1 MTGPINLGTKFATV
15 ENGKFEVNFSTSEA
29 LTGEY
34 TVEADDGES
43 HKDTTT
49 VNIVM
54 PVRTLA
60 SSTPVPVSTTTP
72 TLTPTASQ
80 EMQAHASTPT
90 TQSENSSTSPSSKLI
105 VPGFEAVFV
114 IAALV
119 VVVVVSVC
127 INKRRID
134 L

>member
-1 MTGPINLGTKFATV
+1 M
-15 ENGKFEVNFSTSEA
+15 
-29 LTGEY
+29 
-34 TVEADDGES
+34 
-43 HKDTTT
+43 DTTT
-49 VNIVM
+49 VNIVT

-60 SSTPVPVSTTTP
+60 SPTPVPTTAP
-72 TLTPTASQ
+72 TLTPTTPQ

-90 TQSENSSTSPSSKLI
+90 TQLENAPTSTSSKHI
-105 VPGFEAVFV
+105 VPGFKAVFV

-127 INKRRID
+127 IIKRRID

>member
-1 MTGPINLGTKFATV
+1 V
-15 ENGKFEVNFSTSEA
+15 
-29 LTGEY
+29 
-34 TVEADDGES
+34 
-43 HKDTTT
+43 DTTT
-49 VNIVM
+49 VNIVT

-72 TLTPTASQ
+72 TLTLTPTTLQ
-80 EMQAHASTPT
+80 EMQAHASIPT
-90 TQSENSSTSPSSKLI
+90 TQLENSSTSPPSKLI

-114 IAALV
+114 IATLV

>member
-1 MTGPINLGTKFATV
+1 M
-15 ENGKFEVNFSTSEA
+15 
-29 LTGEY
+29 
-34 TVEADDGES
+34 
-43 HKDTTT
+43 DTTT
-49 VNIVM
+49 VNIVT

-60 SSTPVPVSTTTP
+60 SPTSVPTTAP
-72 TLTPTASQ
+72 TLTPTTPQ

-90 TQSENSSTSPSSKLI
+90 TQLENAPVSTSSKHI
-105 VPGFEAVFV
+105 VPGFKAVFV

>member
-1 MTGPINLGTKFATV
+1 M
-15 ENGKFEVNFSTSEA
+15 
-29 LTGEY
+29 
-34 TVEADDGES
+34 
-43 HKDTTT
+43 DTTT
-49 VNIVM
+49 VNIVT

-60 SSTPVPVSTTTP
+60 SSTPVPVSTPAP
-72 TLTPTASQ
+72 TLTPTTPQ

-90 TQSENSSTSPSSKLI
+90 TQLENSSTSTSSKLI

-114 IAALV
+114 ITALV
-119 VVVVVSVC
+119 VVVIVSVC